1 MTRTWKTLGALAP
14 WALALAVAACQNDGG
29 PGQCFESGATSY
41 PFVMP
46 GDSTAWFHW
55 LPQDYPVRVY
65 AEPVGDNVANTDTA
79 IALWLGAFRCGE
91 LNLVRWSDSNTADIV
106 VRNPPTQPPIT
117 SIVRVAAADSTTA
130 CRGRTDIPAWDS
142 TGVFPRPIRSYV
154 WPIGVDAAAT
164 ASCYRFVTLHE
175 LGHALGLFAHS
186 QDSLDI
192 MHFRPRR
199 RVVTHNDRYTIQ
211 VLHSYD
217 PSLRAAPR

>member
-1 MTRTWKTLGALAP
+1 MIRRQLLLPVAAWAAALV
-14 WALALAVAACQNDGG
+14 VAACQNDAG

-46 GDSTAWFHW
+46 GDPTAWFHW
-55 LPQDYPVRVY
+55 LPPDYPVRVY

-79 IALWLGAFRCGE
+79 IVLWLSAFRCGE

-106 VRNPPTQPPIT
+106 VRNPPVQPPFT
-117 SIVRVAAADSTTA
+117 PTTFATAADSTSA

-142 TGVFPRPIRSYV
+142 SLVFPRPIRSYV
-154 WPIGVDAAAT
+154 WPMGVDPAAT

-186 QDSLDI
+186 PDTLDI

-199 RVVTHNDRYTIQ
+199 RAISINDRYTVQ
-211 VLHSYD
+211 VLHSYQ